1 MFRDLL
7 IANAAKRSWSNLG
20 YVSSG
25 LVAAYDGQFNAG
37 DALHD
42 PMATTWADLSGHG
55 YNINLSDHSFTWDSD
70 CLVVTDTGGVS
81 TGVARASVSDTM
93 KYHTVEIV
101 MVANSGSVGQGDCAA
116 GIWNTDRV
124 AGSGYIGNNNSS
136 GVQYRYQPSGT
147 TNTNAVLSNV
157 NTQTKAYWCGQTTSS
172 RVYLYRRVG
181 GSAEMSDNTSASPTN
196 EPGGI
201 YLLGDGVSVWWFSG
215 KIWAVRFY
223 NRALGATERATN
235 YAIDA
240 RRFGL

>member
-1 MFRDLL
+1 M
-7 IANAAKRSWSNLG
+7 
-20 YVSSG
+20 SSG

-42 PMATTWADLSGHG
+42 GTVTTWYDVSGHG

-70 CLVVTDTGGVS
+70 ALVVTDTGGVS
-81 TGVARASVSDTM
+81 GGGAHASVSDTM

-116 GIWNTDRV
+116 GIWNAGRV
-124 AGSGYIGNNNSS
+124 AGSSYIGNDNSD

-147 TNTNAVLSNV
+147 TNVSPSISST
-157 NTQTKAYWCGQTTSS
+157 NTQTKRHWAGTVSS
-172 RVYLYRRVG
+172 TRQYIYRNG
-181 GSAEMSDNTSASPTN
+181 GSGQYKSVSPSN

-201 YLLGDGVSVWWFSG
+201 YLLGDGVNVWWFSG

-223 NRALGATERATN
+223 NRALSASELTAN

-240 RRFGL
+240 RRFNIT